1 MKMKVYFYTYEYN
14 ICRDTGAVSEMD
26 VFITHREPDYDY
38 GEVKLGEGSVDY
50 NPPAQ
55 AIVVANVVEMLDR
68 KAEKVQRE
76 AEEKLEAIK
85 EKIATYA
92 ALTWEG

>member
-1 MKMKVYFYTYEYN
+1 M
-14 ICRDTGAVSEMD
+14 
-26 VFITHREPDYDY
+26 
-38 GEVKLGEGSVDY
+38 
-50 NPPAQ
+50 
-55 AIVVANVVEMLDR
+55 VANVVEMLDR